1 MCAPLILSWSF
12 TSTVWKGMN
21 NLPRLPRIF
30 IGNWAAGCYSCSWFY
45 PALTQFWGAE
55 YELRLILSCG
65 QLEFWWLD
73 TICGCLESRRLDSSY
88 DCVEFQ
94 RLDTSYSWLQ
104 FRHLDTSCG
113 WFYPAAKSSSS
124 SWIRVT
130 AVSRSGEWI
139 QVTTDSILWLTL
151 VLAAKYELPLI
162 PSSGWL

>member
-65 QLEFWWLD
+65 QLE
-73 TICGCLESRRLDSSY
+73 SRRLDSSY

-104 FRHLDTSCG
+104 FRHLDTFCG

-151 VLAAKYELPLI
+151 VLAAEYELPLI